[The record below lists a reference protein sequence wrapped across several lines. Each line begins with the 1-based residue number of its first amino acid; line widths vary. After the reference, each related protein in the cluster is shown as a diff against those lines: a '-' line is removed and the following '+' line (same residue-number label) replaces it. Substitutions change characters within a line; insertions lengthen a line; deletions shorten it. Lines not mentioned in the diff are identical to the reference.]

1 MPLRRGHYYLV
12 LAIVIL
18 AVGLGLRA
26 FTDKTKYPVATVSNK
41 GPQKIQTSGTP
52 AIGGAFTTIN
62 QNGDVV
68 TDKTYLGKYVL
79 IFFGY
84 TFCPDV
90 CPTTLATFSTVM
102 DLLGSDAAK
111 VQPVFVTVDPLRDT
125 PEYLKDYLTH
135 FHKSF
140 QGLTGNTQ
148 QIENVKKTF
157 RIYAAKSQQD
167 EKDLEGYL
175 MDHSSVSY
183 LMGPDGKFLTFFSY
197 GLEAEIIATK
207 LKEFL

>member
-1 MPLRRGHYYLV
+1 MPLRRVYFYLV

-26 FTDKTKYPVATVSNK
+26 FTDSSKSPVATVTDK
-41 GPQKIQTSGTP
+41 GSRKTQSSGTL
-52 AIGGAFTTIN
+52 AIGGSFTAVN
-62 QNGDVV
+62 QHGDVV
-68 TDKTYLGKYVL
+68 SDKTYQGKYVL

-90 CPTTLATFSTVM
+90 CPTTLSTFTTVM
-102 DLLGSDAAK
+102 DLLGPDAAK
-111 VQPVFVTVDPLRDT
+111 VQPIFVTIDPLRDT
-125 PEYLKDYLTH
+125 PEHLKEYLTH

-140 QGLTGNTQ
+140 TGLTGNTQ
-148 QIENVKKTF
+148 QIENVKKVF

-167 EKDLEGYL
+167 EKDPDDYL

-197 GLEAEIIATK
+197 GLEAEVIATK

>member
-1 MPLRRGHYYLV
+1 MPLRRVYFYLV

-26 FTDKTKYPVATVSNK
+26 FTNKTKSPVVTVSNK
-41 GPQKIQTSGTP
+41 GSQKTQTNDTL
-52 AIGGAFTTIN
+52 AIGGTFTAIN

-68 TDKTYLGKYVL
+68 TDKTYQGKYVL

-111 VQPVFVTVDPLRDT
+111 VQPVFVTVDPLSDT
-125 PEYLKDYLTH
+125 PEHLKDYLTH

-148 QIENVKKTF
+148 QIENVKKIF

-167 EKDLEGYL
+167 EKDPEDYL

-197 GLEAEIIATK
+197 GLKAEIIATK